1 MNLEHYTKQIIDKN
15 LDVKALMIKAED
27 KVLKYGKLNELYDI
41 RSISKTVLTLTAG
54 ILKEIHPHEFNENTY
69 IYSIIKD
76 VINVTNEANIEYL
89 KKIKVK
95 HLLTHTI
102 GYEKVLLMRND
113 ILQHDPFDLL
123 DFVVNYP
130 IIHKPG
136 TYYLYSNAG
145 FYLLSVVMEEFIGKN
160 LIHFIDEHLFNPL
173 NIKDYK
179 WEKYGKYLAG
189 ATRLWLKPNDLLKIG
204 ELMLENDGSMVPVT
218 WVNYMKNLSTLTPN
232 VDTLNRT
239 FRRYGYGHGLWISKD
254 EGLFFAHGTDGQILL
269 MVPKKKAIILTLSTE
284 KNMHEIENIVE
295 LILNNL

>member
-1 MNLEHYTKQIIDKN
+1 
-15 LDVKALMIKAED
+15 MIKADD
-27 KVLKYGKLNELYDI
+27 KILTYGKLNELYDI

-69 IYSIIKD
+69 IYPIIKD
-76 VINVTNEANIEYL
+76 VINVTNETNLEYL

-102 GYEKVLLMRND
+102 GYEEVLLMRND

-130 IIHKPG
+130 IIQKPG

-160 LIHFIDEHLFNPL
+160 LIQFIDEHLFNPL

-204 ELMLENDGSMVPVT
+204 QLMLENDGSMVPVT
-218 WVNYMKNLSTLTPN
+218 WINYMKTLSTLTPN

-254 EGLFFAHGTDGQILL
+254 EGLYFAHGTDGQILL

>member
-1 MNLEHYTKQIIDKN
+1 
-15 LDVKALMIKAED
+15 MIKADD
-27 KVLKYGKLNELYDI
+27 KIFTYGKLNELYDI

-69 IYSIIKD
+69 IYPIIKD
-76 VINVTNEANIEYL
+76 VINVTNETNLEYL

-102 GYEKVLLMRND
+102 GYEEVLLMRND

-123 DFVVNYP
+123 DFVINYP
-130 IIHKPG
+130 IIQKPG

-160 LIHFIDEHLFNPL
+160 LIQFIDEHLFNPL

-204 ELMLENDGSMVPVT
+204 QLMLENDGSMVPVT
-218 WVNYMKNLSTLTPN
+218 WINYMKTLSTLTPN

-254 EGLFFAHGTDGQILL
+254 EGLYFAHGTDGQILL

>member
-15 LDVKALMIKAED
+15 LDIKALMIKADD
-27 KVLKYGKLNELYDI
+27 KILTYGKLNELYDI

-69 IYSIIKD
+69 IYPIIKD
-76 VINVTNEANIEYL
+76 VINVTNETNLEYL

-102 GYEKVLLMRND
+102 GYEEVLLMRND

-130 IIHKPG
+130 IIQKPG

-160 LIHFIDEHLFNPL
+160 LIQFIDEHLFNPL

-204 ELMLENDGSMVPVT
+204 QLMLENDGSMVPVT
-218 WVNYMKNLSTLTPN
+218 WINYMKTLSTLTPN

-254 EGLFFAHGTDGQILL
+254 EGLYFAHGTDGQILL

>member
-1 MNLEHYTKQIIDKN
+1 
-15 LDVKALMIKAED
+15 MIKADD
-27 KVLKYGKLNELYDI
+27 KIFTYGKLNELYDI

-69 IYSIIKD
+69 IYPIIKD
-76 VINVTNEANIEYL
+76 VINVTNETNLEYL

-102 GYEKVLLMRND
+102 GYEEVLLMRND

-130 IIHKPG
+130 IIQKPG

-160 LIHFIDEHLFNPL
+160 LIQFIDEHLFNPL

-204 ELMLENDGSMVPVT
+204 QLMLENDGSMVPVT
-218 WVNYMKNLSTLTPN
+218 WINYMKTLSTLTPN

-254 EGLFFAHGTDGQILL
+254 EGLYFAHGTDGQILL